1 MSIYTLSRREYVQVS
16 YCVFVVFIVDLWT
29 PRYKWGDCV
38 RANRFNPATS
48 CIRIC
53 ACSKP
58 DLDVHCSVVFV
69 FCVSWVMGFVGEFV
83 GGKSHCII
91 YNSQF
96 KHCFLDSTSV

>member
-1 MSIYTLSRREYVQVS
+1 MCRI
-16 YCVFVVFIVDLWT
+16 FIVCLLFLLLTFGHPDIS
-29 PRYKWGDCV
+29 GEDC
-38 RANRFNPATS
+38 ACTNRFNPATS
-48 CIRIC
+48 YIRIC

>member
-1 MSIYTLSRREYVQVS
+1 MCLLFLLLTFGHPDISGE
-16 YCVFVVFIVDLWT
+16 
-29 PRYKWGDCV
+29 DCV

-48 CIRIC
+48 YIRIC

-58 DLDVHCSVVFV
+58 DLDVHWSVVFV
-69 FCVSWVMGFVGEFV
+69 FCVSWVMGFVGEVV